1 MIKSLLKKTFSFAS
15 VMAFAT
21 SMNAQS
27 PPNDQCELVL
37 SLDGSTTVSTSGTMD
52 GPSTYS
58 SLGWFKTSTSSTGT
72 IVDYSNNQYFGYKI
86 QVLSDGR
93 LRFQHHYSLNSYNA
107 LSNSTVND
115 GSWHHFAAVKTIDSL
130 FLYIDGIKET
140 AVFSNENYFPQM
152 DFTNT
157 IGSGLT
163 GNIDEIS
170 VWSSALSENSIQS
183 HMQNKL
189 AGNESNLTLY
199 YNFNEDENAGTVLNQ
214 SSTQRNGSINGT
226 PLRIQPDGSAACVVE
241 VFPPNGNCGTVLNFD
256 GIDDHIITNVGANI
270 FTNQDFTLE
279 AWIYIEE
286 YSNHMASVIF
296 GNRPE
301 NEQVLFFIAGE
312 MQGTNKG
319 KLRVQLGTG
328 GTPSESLL
336 GNTVLETQRWY
347 HVAFVYDFTS
357 AGHNANAKLYL
368 NGAEDGSWTGVTDTR
383 IYQGDRVPME
393 NMFIG
398 FEKRPSSPAAYH
410 FNGKMDEVR
419 IWSDVRTGV
428 EIAEY
433 KDSSFVVDQ
442 DDLVFAFNFNEGQN
456 NEKVNSIAK
465 PMVYEGDMMNMDAV
479 NSWAKTDGS
488 PVLNTYSEI
497 SELVCGSNYS
507 SPSGLTFTSSG
518 AYLDVIPNAAGCD
531 SSIRINLDIQDIA
544 EPTAYINQNNGNF
557 EVGSWTG
564 DSFEWV
570 KCDDPNGQVYSTSNS
585 FDPTETGEYQVRI
598 TKNGC
603 SASSNCLEY
612 SQTVSSNQIGL
623 LSNDLY
629 IYPNPTNG
637 IVTIAFQSI
646 QNNVTIEIFDISGS
660 LVHSI
665 STSNTEQLNIDINEE
680 PGVYFMRVSLDNAS
694 YKSKRIIKL

>member
-1 MIKSLLKKTFSFAS
+1 MIKSLLKKTFSIAS
-15 VMAFAT
+15 VMAFAAN
-21 SMNAQS
+21 MNAQS

-58 SLGWFKTSTSSTGT
+58 SLGWFKTSTSSSAT
-72 IVDYSNNQYFGYKI
+72 IVDFYSNQYFGYRV
-86 QVLSDGR
+86 QVLSDGK
-93 LRFQHHYSLNSYNA
+93 LRFQHRYSLNSYSA
-107 LSNSTVND
+107 SSTSTVND
-115 GSWHHFAAVKTIDSL
+115 NSWHHFAAVKTVDSL
-130 FLYIDGIKET
+130 YLYIDGVKET
-140 AVFSNENYFPQM
+140 AVFCNENYVPQM
-152 DFTNT
+152 DYSNT
-157 IGSGLT
+157 LGSGLT
-163 GNIDEIS
+163 GDIDEIS
-170 VWSSALSENSIQS
+170 LWSSALSEISLQS

-199 YNFNEDENAGTVLNQ
+199 YNFNEEESAGTVLNQ
-214 SSTQRNGSINGT
+214 SSVQRNGAINGT
-226 PLRIQPDGSAACVVE
+226 PLRVQPDGSAACVVE
-241 VFPPNGNCGTVLNFD
+241 VFPPNGNCGTVLTFD
-256 GIDDHIITNVGANI
+256 GVDDHIITNAGADI

-286 YSNHMASVIF
+286 YSTHMASVIF

-301 NEQVLFFIAGE
+301 NEQVLFFVAGE

-347 HVAFVYDFTS
+347 HVAFVYDFTT

-368 NGAEDGSWTGVTDTR
+368 NGEEDGSWTGVTDTR

-393 NMFIG
+393 NMYIG

-428 EIAEY
+428 EIEEY
-433 KDSSFVVDQ
+433 KDSSFAVDQ
-442 DDLVFAFNFNEGQN
+442 DDLVLAFNFNEGQN

-497 SELVCGSNYS
+497 SELVCGSSYS

-531 SSIRINLDIQDIA
+531 SSIRINIDIQDIA

-585 FDPTETGEYQVRI
+585 FAPTESGEYQVRI

-603 SASSNCLEY
+603 TASSNCLEHSISVSY
-612 SQTVSSNQIGL
+612 NSIEGTLNSLTV
-623 LSNDLY
+623 
-629 IYPNPTNG
+629 YPNPTEG
-637 IVTIAFQSI
+637 MLVIDLGTVE
-646 QNNVTIEIFDISGS
+646 NNVNVEIYTVSGA

-665 STSNTEQLNIDINEE
+665 TAMSTNQIETSLNFESGIYFLKVATENGAFKTQ
-680 PGVYFMRVSLDNAS
+680 
-694 YKSKRIIKL
+694 RITKK